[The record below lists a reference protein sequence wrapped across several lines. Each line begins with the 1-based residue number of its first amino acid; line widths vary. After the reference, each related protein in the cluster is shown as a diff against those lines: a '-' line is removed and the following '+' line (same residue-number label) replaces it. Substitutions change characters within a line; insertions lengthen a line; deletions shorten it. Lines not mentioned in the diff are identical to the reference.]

1 MSTLAE
7 GATAEGDTEDAVEAT
22 GAEVGGA
29 AIEEET
35 RLALAVQIC
44 IQFGLFQGRY

>member
-7 GATAEGDTEDAVEAT
+7 GATAEGDTEDAAVAT

-29 AIEEET
+29 VFEEET
-35 RLALAVQIC
+35 L
-44 IQFGLFQGRY
+44 